1 MSSEDIEWDID
12 DHGHLYRYPS
22 QWDPTSKTYGGYLK
36 GKVTIP
42 LEMIPQD
49 EGDIS
54 ELYILVSPD
63 FSPEDQEKMREE
75 LGEQYLSIHPAILK
89 VVRKKDGRR
98 NGDAE
103 PYPNSQH
110 GVQEFF
116 IRKED
121 GKLLLYIRNKTSDK
135 DDQRNIP
142 ENSFMFELKKE
153 NDTVAV
159 KLGGGKDELMLI
171 ILLPLTDVRDK
182 KGELNISSV
191 LRSRTSR
198 GVCDELTFKKLR
210 GFFEKADNRHTVRLV
225 AKVFKENVLLGSA
238 SSPGILDTAHKS
250 VGALNVSR
258 AAPLFSCD
266 MGGTE
271 VIMVSEYKNWHKS
284 VIPTFYLK
292 SRDGS
297 RIAEDSYENRRL
309 VQPKKEDISNDGKSL
324 SFLPPAQP
332 HLEDWQGKGMQLYLR
347 VKRPKAPKVEEAL
360 SQKSFPFQYISH
372 ARIPSDLK
380 LCFHKDSDEVS
391 VDQEGGWNSRA
402 TSENA
407 CGMISCLPKQTG
419 PGLKRRILHEEKSEE
434 SAKVSKKDL
443 APGHPPQQPED
454 EFIGSEIGV
463 PEQEVPPHNVSES
476 AETDPGSGV
485 DSPTVQLSV
494 HQSISD
500 YIPKE
505 VAIDVGEPNTTFD
518 LFLSLFSNATSE
530 DTLELAASEL
540 QQDSSES
547 AWTNLAAPNV
557 PAHFDMEENV
567 KEQDTSSVRNVQYI
581 PTFQDLLPTEN
592 EGMFLFSKNT

>member
-22 QWDPTSKTYGGYLK
+22 QWDPTSKTCGGDLK
-36 GKVTIP
+36 GKMTIP

-49 EGDIS
+49 EGDMS

-63 FSPEDQEKMREE
+63 FTPEDQEKMREE

-210 GFFEKADNRHTVRLV
+210 GFFEKADN
-225 AKVFKENVLLGSA
+225 
-238 SSPGILDTAHKS
+238 
-250 VGALNVSR
+250 
-258 AAPLFSCD
+258 
-266 MGGTE
+266 
-271 VIMVSEYKNWHKS
+271 
-284 VIPTFYLK
+284 
-292 SRDGS
+292 
-297 RIAEDSYENRRL
+297 
-309 VQPKKEDISNDGKSL
+309 
-324 SFLPPAQP
+324 
-332 HLEDWQGKGMQLYLR
+332 
-347 VKRPKAPKVEEAL
+347 
-360 SQKSFPFQYISH
+360 
-372 ARIPSDLK
+372 
-380 LCFHKDSDEVS
+380 
-391 VDQEGGWNSRA
+391 
-402 TSENA
+402 
-407 CGMISCLPKQTG
+407 
-419 PGLKRRILHEEKSEE
+419 
-434 SAKVSKKDL
+434 
-443 APGHPPQQPED
+443 
-454 EFIGSEIGV
+454 
-463 PEQEVPPHNVSES
+463 
-476 AETDPGSGV
+476 
-485 DSPTVQLSV
+485 
-494 HQSISD
+494 
-500 YIPKE
+500 
-505 VAIDVGEPNTTFD
+505 
-518 LFLSLFSNATSE
+518 
-530 DTLELAASEL
+530 
-540 QQDSSES
+540 
-547 AWTNLAAPNV
+547 
-557 PAHFDMEENV
+557 
-567 KEQDTSSVRNVQYI
+567 
-581 PTFQDLLPTEN
+581 
-592 EGMFLFSKNT
+592 